1 MLLQAAQPIIVR
13 VADQPQQLAATS
25 MVDLLLTALGLTGV
39 LLLAAALLGVALGG
53 ALIGI
58 KLLRS
63 RYGLERPS
71 DADLLRVTPTSS
83 T

>member
-1 MLLQAAQPIIVR
+1 MLLQAARPIIVR
-13 VADQPQQLAATS
+13 VVDQPQQLAGTS
-25 MVDLLLTALGLTGV
+25 IVDLLLTALGLTAV
-39 LLLAAALLGVALGG
+39 LLLIAALLGVLLGG
-53 ALIGI
+53 ILIGV
-58 KLLRS
+58 KLLRA